1 MARSA
6 LLQIMTTTAF
16 RAGRSLSR
24 DFGEIQNL
32 QVSIKG
38 PGEFIKKS
46 AKEATKII
54 REQLSKARPDIGMMI
69 NGSVEQF
76 GSDKQNRWVVD
87 SLNGQ
92 TNFAHSLPYF
102 GISIALE
109 REGQIVAG
117 VIYNPAL
124 DDLYAAERGSGAFQN
139 DRRLRVANRR
149 HLSDCLIGVDN
160 SSSDKSVKTDFLKN
174 YAQLLG
180 QVESVRNFGCTCLS
194 LTDIARGSI
203 DGCIESGTSYESIA
217 AGAIIVREAGGY
229 ISSASGNKNLID
241 QDTVLAANSDL
252 HEKLQQAVI

>member
-24 DFGEIQNL
+24 DFGEVQNL

-38 PGEFIKKS
+38 PGEFIEKS
-46 AKEATKII
+46 AKNATKII
-54 REQLSKARPDIGMMI
+54 REQLSKARPDFGMMI
-69 NGSVEQF
+69 KGTVEQI
-76 GSDKQNRWVVD
+76 GSDKQNRWIVD
-87 SLNGQ
+87 PLNGQ
-92 TNFAHSLPYF
+92 TNFAHALPYF

-149 HLSDCLIGVDN
+149 HLSDCLIGADN
-160 SSSDKSVKTDFLKN
+160 TSSDKSAKTDYLKIH
-174 YAQLLG
+174 AQLLG

-194 LTDIARGSI
+194 LTDIARGSL
-203 DGCIESGTSYESIA
+203 DGHFESGTSYESVA
-217 AGAIIVREAGGY
+217 AGAIVVREAGGY
-229 ISSASGNKNLID
+229 ISTASDNKNLID
-241 QDTVLAANSDL
+241 QDTVLATNSGL
-252 HEKLQQAVI
+252 HEKLLEILN